1 MLTLIALLVMAVQ
14 FAGAQNYEVE
24 YKVKFDP
31 KGMAE
36 IMGDDK
42 DLPAEVKESIKND
55 FDNAEI
61 YLSVNM
67 SKDKEDTQ
75 FLKDK
80 TKFELHIMG
89 QTLDMS
95 SMLETMELSMYND
108 YTKMESYL
116 KMDYQGTKYLVKREY
131 EGKNVFSPAEGTRTI
146 LGHECKVMVD
156 KDGSKIWYAT
166 DIPFEYSAYEN
177 VPGLVLAIEDDG
189 MNSTAVRITP
199 NNKVFSLPKDVK
211 IVTKEEMEKIM
222 K

>member
-95 SMLETMELSMYND
+95 SMLETMELSIYND

-146 LGHECKVMVD
+146 LGHECKVMVG
-156 KDGSKIWYAT
+156 KDGSRIWYAT

-177 VPGLVLAIEDDG
+177 VPGLVLAIEDEG

>member
-199 NNKVFSLPKDVK
+199 NNKAFSLPKDVK